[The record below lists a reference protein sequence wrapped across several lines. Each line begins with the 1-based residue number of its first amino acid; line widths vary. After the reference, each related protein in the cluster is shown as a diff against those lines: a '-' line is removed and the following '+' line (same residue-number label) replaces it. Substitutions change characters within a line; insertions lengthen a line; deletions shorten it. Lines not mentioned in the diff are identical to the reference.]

1 MPFLRKIEPK
11 HIFLLLAIFWSAW
24 VWTEITEYIAR
35 DTFKHEVDAFMN
47 RGDRFT
53 KERGDELEARVKKI
67 EELEGI
73 EHGSIE

>member
-1 MPFLRKIEPK
+1 VPFLRKIEPK
-11 HIFLLLAIFWSAW
+11 HIFLLLAIFWGAW
-24 VWTEITEYIAR
+24 VWTEVSEYYSRAA
-35 DTFKHEVDAFMN
+35 HEDKVDAFMN